1 MTGECSQEQ
10 KEEGTETEKKEV
22 SNEWATVRKVSRRR
36 RPQRGRHRHPHTIDT
51 SLKLPSSSNIN
62 RNNKSS
68 TVGNFSSVYSLALTS
83 DNNDSV
89 TNEEIFSTLDI
100 CIRELKESEYWQNVK
115 LLLKTRLY
123 DIHSI
128 VCYGIGNFGTKRPS
142 APLWQLALAVTIRDY
157 IRIHNDKGLGEDHTL
172 SSSGGLTP
180 TNTYTSTGTDLQQL
194 FTMYYFE
201 PLMTVEE
208 SNVLEKLDIRIISEN
223 ERGRRSVISKGGCCL
238 FFMPHCP
245 MTLYTNLLDTNWDCL
260 RENIIMFGNSLSN
273 YIDKSNNDLANN
285 PQKQRALE
293 ILEHLQPY
301 WEEERL
307 DISKRDISDRPAYFE
322 RAFNDSS
329 LICFKAIDISTS
341 STVTSRWP
349 KRMQQLDIPN
359 DFDDGGEVV

>member
-1 MTGECSQEQ
+1 MTDECSQEQ
-10 KEEGTETEKKEV
+10 KEEGTEIEKKED
-22 SNEWATVRKVSRRR
+22 SDEWATVRKVSRRR
-36 RPQRGRHRHPHTIDT
+36 RPQRGRNRHPHTIDT
-51 SLKLPSSSNIN
+51 SLKLPS

-68 TVGNFSSVYSLALTS
+68 TLGNSSSVYSLALSS

-89 TNEEIFSTLDI
+89 TNEEIFSTLDV
-100 CIRELKESEYWQNVK
+100 CLRELKESEYWRNLK
-115 LLLKTRLY
+115 LVLLKTRLY
-123 DIHSI
+123 DIQSI

-157 IRIHNDKGLGEDHTL
+157 IRIHNDKELGEDHIL
-172 SSSGGLTP
+172 SSSVGLTP
-180 TNTYTSTGTDLQQL
+180 TNTHTSNGNDHQQL
-194 FTMYYFE
+194 VTMYYFE
-201 PLMTVEE
+201 PLMTAEE

-223 ERGRRSVISKGGCCL
+223 ERGRRSVISEGGCCL

-245 MTLYTNLLDTNWDCL
+245 MTLYTNLLHTNWDCL
-260 RENIIMFGNSLSN
+260 RENILMFGNSLSN
-273 YIDKSNNDLANN
+273 YIGNSNNDLANN

-293 ILEHLQPY
+293 ILKHLQPY

-329 LICFKAIDISTS
+329 LTCFRTIDTSTS
-341 STVTSRWP
+341 STVISRWP
-349 KRMQQLDIPN
+349 ERMPQLGIPY